1 MKICKSCSAAMDDE
15 AQVCPICGQAVKEEE
30 LPAEETPVAEEASA
44 EELPAEEVPAGETPA
59 EEAPKKKKRT
69 GLIVGLVLA
78 VLLVVAVIVGKGRYD
93 QSMAHTPVT
102 TGYHT
107 NAYGYDSY
115 SIHYETA
122 EDGTITYSYMNDAG
136 ETVTVLPEEV
146 ETMLREIV
154 ATCGDM
160 EMDNQQLLY
169 YYNQTFYNFYS
180 MYSSY
185 LSYFMN
191 TSMALDEQLNLNG
204 DGTWQTYF
212 VQNGV
217 GLFNQVAALYQT
229 AQSEGY
235 TMTEE
240 EIEYLESNLDFDSLA
255 ETYGME
261 SGEAFLQ
268 AQFGPGATAEG
279 YEEFLRINMLA
290 SSYATYLMEQTQV
303 TEAEVEEYYDANV
316 DMMTTSYGIDKIDKN
331 VINIRHI
338 LIQPE
343 STTAEDGTTTITDE
357 AWAAA
362 EAEAQRIYDEW
373 LAGAATE
380 DSFAELA
387 NTYSTDGGSNTVG
400 GLYEDVYPG
409 QMVAEFNDWCFADGR
424 MVGDHTIVKTTYGYH
439 IMFFSGEGDYVYW
452 EKAAEDLC
460 RQEKAARERAELT
473 AAYETTVDLTKA
485 LILDYMAPT
494 APSAAEEETAAT
506 E

>member
-1 MKICKSCSAAMDDE
+1 MKICKHCQAAMDDE
-15 AQVCPICGQAVKEEE
+15 ALVCGVCGEAWTEDETS
-30 LPAEETPVAEEASA
+30 AEEPAAEEAV
-44 EELPAEEVPAGETPA
+44 EEAVSEEAAPETEAVPET
-59 EEAPKKKKRT
+59 APKKKSKT

-78 VLLVVAVIVGKGRYD
+78 VLLVVAVIVGKSQYD
-93 QSMAHTPVT
+93 RANAAGKVDS
-102 TGYHT
+102 GYHT
-107 NAYGYDSY
+107 NAYGYESY
-115 SIHYETA
+115 GIHYETA
-122 EDGTITYSYMNDAG
+122 EDGSIVYTYMDETGN
-136 ETVTVLPEEV
+136 TVTADPESV
-146 ETMLREIV
+146 EAAMAQVV
-154 ATCGDM
+154 AVCGSL
-160 EMDNQQLLY
+160 EMDNVDLNY
-169 YYNQTFYNFYS
+169 YYNQAYYNFYS

-185 LSYFMN
+185 LAYFMN
-191 TSMALDEQLNLNG
+191 SSLGLDEQMDLNG
-204 DGTWQTYF
+204 ESTWQRYF
-212 VQNGV
+212 MDSAVDM
-217 GLFNQVAALYQT
+217 FCQVAALYQE
-229 AQSEGY
+229 AQAAGY
-235 TMTEE
+235 TLTAEE
-240 EIEYLESNLDFDSLA
+240 QAYLDSNTDFDTMAAS
-255 ETYGME
+255 YGFE

-268 AQFGPGATAEG
+268 AQFGPSATVES
-279 YEEFLRINMLA
+279 YVEFLEINMLA
-290 SSYATYLMEQTQV
+290 NSYANHLMEQVEV
-303 TEAEVEEYYDANV
+303 TADEVQAYYDENV
-316 DMMTTSYGIDKIDKN
+316 DMMTTSYGIEKIDKN
-331 VINIRHI
+331 VVNVRHI

-343 STTAEDGTTTITDE
+343 STTADDGTSTITDE

-362 EAEAQRIYDEW
+362 EAEAQRIYEEW
-373 LAGAATE
+373 LAGDADE

-460 RQEKAARERAELT
+460 RQEKAAQERAELT